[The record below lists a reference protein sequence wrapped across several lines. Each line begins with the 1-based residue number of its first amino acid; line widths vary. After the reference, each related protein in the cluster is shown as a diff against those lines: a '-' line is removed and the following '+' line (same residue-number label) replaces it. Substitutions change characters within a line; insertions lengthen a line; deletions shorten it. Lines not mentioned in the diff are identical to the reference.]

1 MNIVKWDN
9 LLMAVRWM
17 VKAWEEVPAEVITNC
32 FKHVGMTADEEMSM
46 EMDEDPFAGEELLKI
61 DERLSRI
68 SPYIYIYIIY
78 FI

>member
-1 MNIVKWDN
+1 MEIVKSVN

-46 EMDEDPFAGEELLKI
+46 EMDDDPFAGEELLEI
-61 DERLSRI
+61 EELRHRNLR
-68 SPYIYIYIIY
+68 
-78 FI
+78 

>member
-1 MNIVKWDN
+1 MKIVKFQFAVN

-46 EMDEDPFAGEELLKI
+46 EMVTI
-61 DERLSRI
+61 LSLVKNYSKLRNF
-68 SPYIYIYIIY
+68 Y
-78 FI
+78 